1 MTIYELGDVLDENLV
16 IKRYANQGKRHS
28 ASFERVET
36 KRNESDSILRSE
48 YGDGETP
55 EEAIQDYVKKIK
67 GKLLVVNAS
76 GENTRRQLTAPDSLT
91 V

>member
-1 MTIYELGDVLDENLV
+1 MTIYELGDMLDKDLV

-28 ASFERVET
+28 ASFECVET
-36 KRNESDSILRSE
+36 KNSESDSILRGE
-48 YGDGETP
+48 YGDGDTP
-55 EEAIQDYVKKIK
+55 QEAIEDYVEKIK

-76 GENTRRQLTAPDSLT
+76 GGNTRRQLTAPTSLT